1 MTRLLAKLLAL
12 AIIALCSCTEPPS
25 DVASVRLSGTN
36 DGATSGPVIA
46 DNRLIPGEQ
55 RPISLELSVQS
66 GTRLLLSVVNDTD
79 KSLFAERNLLVHGIS
94 GMPMLFPFVFR
105 HLHRRD
111 QVALLRGSGLGERA
125 CRGAGGRRLSK
136 LCRVE

>member
-1 MTRLLAKLLAL
+1 MTRLLAKLPAL
-12 AIIALCSCTEPPS
+12 AIIALCSCTEAPS
-25 DVASVRLSGTN
+25 DVASVGLGGAN

-46 DNRLIPGEQ
+46 DNRLIPGKQ

-66 GTRLLLSVVNDTD
+66 GNRLLLSVVSDTD
-79 KSLFAERNLLVHGIS
+79 KPLFAERNLLVHGIS
-94 GMPMLFPFVFR
+94 GVPMLFPFVLR

-125 CRGAGGRRLSK
+125 GRGGGGRRLSK